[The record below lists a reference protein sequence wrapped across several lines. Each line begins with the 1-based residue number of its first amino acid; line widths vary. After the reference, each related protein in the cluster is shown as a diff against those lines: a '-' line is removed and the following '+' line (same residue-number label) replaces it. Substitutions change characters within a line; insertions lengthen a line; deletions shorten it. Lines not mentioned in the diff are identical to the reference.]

1 MTLRYSLFGLV
12 VLLMV
17 SGMASLSTPAEAP
30 EVSRDRGLVM
40 PAGPARSV

>member
-17 SGMASLSTPAEAP
+17 SGMASLSAPAKAP
-30 EVSRDRGLVM
+30 EVSRERGLVM
-40 PAGPARSV
+40 PAGPTRAV